1 MNAPDFVTE
10 LAKARLKA
18 RVAKDFAASDKLR
31 SEINQAGYE
40 VLDVAGGYELREKAP
55 YATFQS
61 IRQLKSIDS
70 KEQVTVAIIVDG
82 FTEDAVLA
90 IGSIK
95 KHSKC
100 AIAIL
105 CIGDPGGL
113 VREMDSDTYLF
124 VVTDNPGWG
133 ECANALLNKISSKYI
148 VLMDPSTNFI
158 GDAITPVVEEL
169 KRNEYVSVGWRGG
182 LISIEDGWQ
191 SIDDK
196 GAGEVDVL
204 FSYFTA
210 LDRESAIE
218 AGGFS
223 PRAIYYRNAD
233 IEFSLKLRHA
243 NGRLLQMDLPLIQ
256 GRHHGYHDV
265 ELEYRDLQSKK
276 NYDRILE
283 RFRGKSAILSPRR

>member
-1 MNAPDFVTE
+1 MNAPDFVVE

-40 VLDVAGGYELREKAP
+40 VLDVADGYELREKTP

-90 IGSIK
+90 IASIK

-113 VREMDSDTYLF
+113 VHEM
-124 VVTDNPGWG
+124 
-133 ECANALLNKISSKYI
+133 
-148 VLMDPSTNFI
+148 
-158 GDAITPVVEEL
+158 
-169 KRNEYVSVGWRGG
+169 
-182 LISIEDGWQ
+182 
-191 SIDDK
+191 
-196 GAGEVDVL
+196 
-204 FSYFTA
+204 
-210 LDRESAIE
+210 